1 MPTLLEILNDPNYTN
16 ANQATKKAIFDK
28 YSAQDQNFTGANEA
42 TKNAIRQRFGIGEAP
57 IEQAAPK
64 ERTWGEAV
72 KDVGAGV
79 VSGVG
84 SLTQL
89 PGQIYGLAT
98 GDFSDTGLTKI
109 GRELKETGES
119 MKSEELKRRE
129 VERSAKIAAA
139 EKEGQIS
146 AGVTAF
152 METVKDPALLTNFI
166 AEQVP
171 NLIPALGVARGL
183 KAAGMGAQAVR
194 GAVGT
199 GAVQQGADVGTQ
211 AYEELYKELKSKG
224 MSDEEAAGSALG
236 YARAVGLSGAAFSV
250 LAQKLPGAKAIEEAL
265 AGVERKATTGIL
277 GKAGIAGRAGR
288 AAAGAAGEAGSEVFE
303 ETGGKFAQNVAMAME
318 RPGYDLTTGLG
329 QTAGMAA
336 VGGVGMGGVSGA
348 LQGVAPEATT
358 EPTRPVRGSEL
369 IERQIAVLNQQEKT
383 PETQAQIVELTN
395 QLQQV
400 KQEEIKIDQF
410 KSEFSQM
417 EPTQREEAFRTLQQ
431 EQKNREELL
440 KNPELVKEY
449 ATEQNIDPVEAQNQL
464 QNLFAENQIKQR
476 AYQEFMQEQQTAQTG
491 EGEVFPPVGEMT
503 QEQINAVM
511 SRANPEL
518 AQAYKDGTISIDN
531 AIKIINKSVDNPMLQ
546 NIGMELIKNR
556 DAEVVENMLE
566 VLKRESI
573 DESNIKETMDNM
585 EFIDEVEQIA
595 KRSIDEQ
602 KEIKNDIAALEKG
615 QVKVAEKYGIDLEN
629 QDEIDQM
636 ISYLTYELDGLQNLS
651 ENTETYER
659 LRDDLAAARTKEQI
673 EQKNKE
679 KEQHEFSNVPDD
691 ILEKIEAHS
700 FGKKLDSKLTKAGDF
715 DVDVRN
721 NKISNAVINQDVE
734 AVSAELLK
742 SDNPFYKFIGGKIK
756 NLNTTIQAG
765 FEKHRT
771 RKRAIGYYHQYQ
783 DRIYMNKSYTGRT
796 KTVVHEFVHALTYWA
811 VNNPTDAQKPTVKK
825 LEAIFKHVKKEL
837 AKKGKT
843 AKQIYGLTNLDEFL
857 AEANSNVNFQYELA
871 RIKYKNETAWGA
883 FTRTIA
889 NLLGVANVSALTEV
903 IALTEELT
911 SDASTKGTTTNAP
924 VAADI
929 FGRNKPK
936 PSTATPSNAATGQAA
951 VNSIN
956 QIGRSVKP
964 PSPSYV
970 QKIQNGWKQASQNPQ
985 LTKQS
990 AAQAFKKFTDKVETM
1005 VFSSD
1010 AALNNEIRRTIMASS
1025 MGIQDKIGAMLEV
1038 SLSQTMHAD
1047 AVASL
1052 HLMEGKVVY
1061 NSKNYKWES
1070 KPSEA
1075 NLIELAKQLD
1085 KIADKYGRTKE
1096 EAMMIA
1102 HTAFEAKRLNS
1113 LAKEKAAIEAKVNLL
1128 RSEAKT
1134 LMQQA
1139 DAAEQAGEMD
1149 KAENK
1154 RNEAAK
1160 KRAEA
1165 LKEKSKAKIIHMTPS
1180 QIQAGLDLFKAMPE
1194 LDGLVKTWQE
1204 MRKNTADVLVE
1215 SGLWSRE
1222 DAEFL
1227 LENIDYVPFFREEQI
1242 EQGKG
1247 PKEFIRGLQVQARD
1261 PRMKGSMKPVND
1273 IFDNMARWMQYSV
1286 NRSVRNKSALSLI
1299 DAAVDNGLG
1308 RKISK
1313 LKRGGN
1319 NINVWRN
1326 GKKEFYELDDP
1337 MWVDAF
1343 RGLESVAIPALNIF
1357 SKMANLL
1364 RQSVVMYPFFSL
1376 AQIPQDSFAA
1386 MFSSGLKPQFAL
1398 RIPAY
1403 AVKEFLKTLTKRS
1416 ATHNELRKYAAV
1428 GVKDFSSAVARLDAE
1443 VTAGIKAPPGVV
1455 GKLKSGLTHFAM
1467 SADNAV
1473 RQAVYEA
1480 TMDAGK
1486 TQAEALEKAFQVI
1499 NFRNR
1504 GSSKSLA
1511 LAGQVIP
1518 FFNAY
1523 LAAQHVAYK
1532 TITGVGISP
1541 SERNAALG
1549 TLAATTGSVMAMA
1562 LIYTMLNADDDDYK
1576 NKPAAVRDRLL
1587 MIPGTG
1593 GLAIPLR
1600 MDLFTFPK
1608 ILTEHMYLLMT
1619 DKGYEDSR
1627 KMRDSM
1633 KNALANAL
1641 FSPTVVPQAVKPI
1654 FEVGINYDFF
1664 QGRPL
1669 VGTFQE
1675 QLELERQFTDSTSE
1689 LGKIFGSTG
1698 LVSPIAADHLIR
1710 GMFGSVGGLL
1720 LYMTNPLL
1728 HNDPSVDRP
1737 SLSARDA
1744 LAALPGTSGFISR
1757 EYENALKTDFYV
1769 LRDEVAK
1776 VVNTINDMKTRSPD
1790 QIDKYLEKEG
1800 VEDKYALKGAMN
1812 KITERLTK
1820 VRKAITQ
1827 VTNDT
1832 GMTGKE
1838 KQEAIRDLRQTEREL
1853 LEGVDV
1859 KDLRKEAK
1867 L

>member
-1 MPTLLEILNDPNYTN
+1 MATPVPVNLLPADLQPSRAVPVDLLPDDLRPRSNVVPANLLPQDLRVEEKAPEAGFSATDIGVAGVRGFLGVTKAITDVFGAENEASKKLAGYSSEMAKLYTPERQKEIAYYEKKSKEAEETGKPTQEIQAALQSIKAAPL
-16 ANQATKKAIFDK
+16 QATA
-28 YSAQDQNFTGANEA
+28 
-42 TKNAIRQRFGIGEAP
+42 
-57 IEQAAPK
+57 
-64 ERTWGEAV
+64 EAV
-72 KDVGAGV
+72 GSIIPNLVSLFIPVAGEV
-79 VSGVG
+79 RAGMLARSVFNTFLGILEGTG
-84 SLTQL
+84 SVK
-89 PGQIYGLAT
+89 GSIY
-98 GDFSDTGLTKI
+98 DTVK
-109 GRELKETGES
+109 
-119 MKSEELKRRE
+119 EEL
-129 VERSAKIAAA
+129 
-139 EKEGQIS
+139 
-146 AGVTAF
+146 
-152 METVKDPALLTNFI
+152 VKNK
-166 AEQVP
+166 VP
-171 NLIPALGVARGL
+171 
-183 KAAGMGAQAVR
+183 
-194 GAVGT
+194 
-199 GAVQQGADVGTQ
+199 
-211 AYEELYKELKSKG
+211 E
-224 MSDEEAAGSALG
+224 EEAARIASEAQSYTGKNFDQILLG
-236 YARAVGLSGAAFSV
+236 AGIGGVTGKVGLEQMLAGKGSK
-250 LAQKLPGAKAIEEAL
+250 LAQKAAAVGSEMLTEGGQAAQETVAGNL
-265 AGVERKATTGIL
+265 ASRREGLDVDLMRGV
-277 GKAGIAGRAGR
+277 
-288 AAAGAAGEAGSEVFE
+288 AGAATKEGI
-303 ETGGKFAQNVAMAME
+303 M
-318 RPGYDLTTGLG
+318 
-329 QTAGMAA
+329 
-336 VGGVGMGGVSGA
+336 GA
-348 LQGVAPEATT
+348 LGAGTVGAISPTAAPEAVA
-358 EPTRPVRGSEL
+358 EPPRAVRGSEL

-383 PETQAQIVELTN
+383 PEIDAQIVDLTN
-395 QLQQV
+395 KLQQV
-400 KQEEIKIDQF
+400 KQEEVKIDQF

-417 EPTQREEAFRTLQQ
+417 EPTQREQAIQTLQQ

-440 KNPELVKEY
+440 QNPDLVREY

-464 QNLFAENQIKQR
+464 QTLFAENQIKQR

-491 EGEVFPPVGEMT
+491 EGEVFPPVGQMT
-503 QEQINAVM
+503 QEQVNAVM

-518 AQAYKDGTISIDN
+518 AQAYKDGTISVDN
-531 AIKIINKSVDNPMLQ
+531 AIKIITKSGENPALQ

-556 DAEVVENMLE
+556 DVEVVENMLE
-566 VLKRESI
+566 VLKRGSI
-573 DESNIKETMDNM
+573 DEKNIKETMDNM
-585 EFIDEVEQIA
+585 EFMDEVEQIA

-602 KEIKNDIAALEKG
+602 NEIKKDIAALEEG
-615 QVKVAEKYGIDLEN
+615 QVKAAEKYGIDLEN
-629 QDEIDQM
+629 QDDVDQM
-636 ISYLTYELDGLQNLS
+636 ISSLMFELEGLQNLS
-651 ENTETYER
+651 EYTDTYER

-679 KEQHEFSNVPDD
+679 KEQHEFSNVPDN

-765 FEKHRT
+765 FEKHRA

-936 PSTATPSNAATGQAA
+936 PSTATPSNSATGQAA

-970 QKIQNGWKQASQNPQ
+970 QRIQSGWKQASQNPQ

-1061 NSKNYKWES
+1061 DSKNYKWVSE
-1070 KPSEA
+1070 KSEA
-1075 NLIELAKQLD
+1075 NLVNLAKQLD
-1085 KIADKYGRTKE
+1085 KIAEKYGRTKE

-1102 HTAFEAKRLNS
+1102 HTAFEAKRLDS

-1128 RSEAKT
+1128 RSEAKA
-1134 LMQQA
+1134 LSQQA
-1139 DAAEQAGEMD
+1139 DAAEQAGDTD

-1165 LKEKSKAKIIHMTPS
+1165 LKEKAKGKVIHMTPS

-1194 LDGLVKTWQE
+1194 LDGLVETWQE

-1222 DAEFL
+1222 DADFL
-1227 LENIDYVPFFREEQI
+1227 LENIDYVPFYREEQI

-1261 PRMKGSMKPVND
+1261 PRMKGSRKPVND

-1308 RKISK
+1308 RKISR

-1343 RGLESVAIPALNIF
+1343 RGLESVAIPALNVF

-1386 MFSSGLKPQFAL
+1386 MFSSGLKPQYAL
-1398 RIPAY
+1398 RIPVL

-1416 ATHNELRKYAAV
+1416 STHNELRKYAAV

-1480 TMDAGK
+1480 TIDAGK

-1541 SERNAALG
+1541 EDRKAALG

-1562 LIYTMLNADDDDYK
+1562 LIYTMMNADDDDYK

-1593 GLAIPLR
+1593 GLAVPLR

-1627 KMRDSM
+1627 KMKDSM

-1641 FSPTVVPQAVKPI
+1641 FSPTLVPQAVKPI
-1654 FEVGINYDFF
+1654 LEVGINYDFF

-1669 VGTFQE
+1669 VGTFQK

-1728 HNDPSVDRP
+1728 HNDPTIERP

-1790 QIDKYLEKEG
+1790 EIDKYLEKEG
-1800 VEDKYALKGAMN
+1800 VEEKYALKGAMN

-1832 GMTGKE
+1832 DMTGKE
-1838 KQEAIRDLRQTEREL
+1838 KEEAIRDLRQTERDL

>member
-1 MPTLLEILNDPNYTN
+1 MATPVPVNLLPADLQPSRAVPVDLLPGDLRPRSNVVPANLLPQDLRAEEKAPEAGFSATDIGVAGVRGFLGVTKAITDVFGAENEASKKLAGYSNEMAKLYTPERQKEIAYYEKKSKEAEETGKPTQEIQAALQSIKAAPL
-16 ANQATKKAIFDK
+16 QATA
-28 YSAQDQNFTGANEA
+28 
-42 TKNAIRQRFGIGEAP
+42 
-57 IEQAAPK
+57 
-64 ERTWGEAV
+64 EAV
-72 KDVGAGV
+72 GSIIPNLVSLFIPVAGEV
-79 VSGVG
+79 RAGMLARSVFNTFLGILEGTG
-84 SLTQL
+84 SVK
-89 PGQIYGLAT
+89 GSIY
-98 GDFSDTGLTKI
+98 DTVK
-109 GRELKETGES
+109 
-119 MKSEELKRRE
+119 EEL
-129 VERSAKIAAA
+129 
-139 EKEGQIS
+139 
-146 AGVTAF
+146 
-152 METVKDPALLTNFI
+152 VKNK
-166 AEQVP
+166 VP
-171 NLIPALGVARGL
+171 
-183 KAAGMGAQAVR
+183 
-194 GAVGT
+194 
-199 GAVQQGADVGTQ
+199 
-211 AYEELYKELKSKG
+211 E
-224 MSDEEAAGSALG
+224 EEAARIASEAQSYTGKNFDQILLG
-236 YARAVGLSGAAFSV
+236 AGIGGVTGKVGLEQILAGKGSK
-250 LAQKLPGAKAIEEAL
+250 LAQKAAAVGSEMLTEGGQAAQETVAGNL
-265 AGVERKATTGIL
+265 ASRREGLDVDIMRGV
-277 GKAGIAGRAGR
+277 
-288 AAAGAAGEAGSEVFE
+288 AGAATKEGI
-303 ETGGKFAQNVAMAME
+303 M
-318 RPGYDLTTGLG
+318 
-329 QTAGMAA
+329 
-336 VGGVGMGGVSGA
+336 GA
-348 LQGVAPEATT
+348 LGAGTVGAISPTAAPETVA
-358 EPTRPVRGSEL
+358 EPPRPVRGSEL

-383 PETQAQIVELTN
+383 PEIDAQIVDLTN
-395 QLQQV
+395 KLQQV
-400 KQEEIKIDQF
+400 KQEEVKIDQF

-417 EPTQREEAFRTLQQ
+417 EPTQREQAIQTLQQ

-440 KNPELVKEY
+440 QNPDLVREY

-464 QNLFAENQIKQR
+464 QTLFAENQIKQR

-491 EGEVFPPVGEMT
+491 EGEVFPPVGQMT
-503 QEQINAVM
+503 QEQVNAVM

-518 AQAYKDGTISIDN
+518 AQAYKDGTISVDN
-531 AIKIINKSVDNPMLQ
+531 AIKIITKSGENPALQ

-566 VLKRESI
+566 VLKRGSI
-573 DESNIKETMDNM
+573 DEKNIKETMDNM
-585 EFIDEVEQIA
+585 EFMDEVEQIA

-602 KEIKNDIAALEKG
+602 NEIKKDIAALEEG
-615 QVKVAEKYGIDLEN
+615 QVKAAEKYGIDLES
-629 QDEIDQM
+629 QDDVDQM
-636 ISYLTYELDGLQNLS
+636 ISSLMFELEGLQNLS
-651 ENTETYER
+651 EYTDTYER
-659 LRDDLAAARTKEQI
+659 LRDEIAADRTKEQI
-673 EQKNKE
+673 EDRNKD
-679 KEQHEFSNVPDD
+679 KEQREFSNVPDD
-691 ILEKIEAHS
+691 ILDKINAHAFAQSLEATVKPS
-700 FGKKLDSKLTKAGDF
+700 GQLDTDAISKSLAKAVDKGDIES
-715 DVDVRN
+715 VAN
-721 NKISNAVINQDVE
+721 
-734 AVSAELLK
+734 ELLK
-742 SDNPFYKFIGGKIK
+742 SKNPFYKFVGSKITG
-756 NLNTTIQAG
+756 LTTTLQSG
-765 FEKHRT
+765 FEKQYA
-771 RKRAIGYYHQYQ
+771 RKRWLGYYSPSQ
-783 DRIYMNKSYTGRT
+783 NKVYIKKKVAGQSS
-796 KTVVHEFVHALTYWA
+796 TVVHEFVHALTSNA
-811 VNNPTDAQKPTVKK
+811 IRNPTDEQKPTIKK
-825 LEAIFKHVKKEL
+825 LEALYEHVKNEL

-843 AKQIYGLTNLDEFL
+843 AKQVYGLTNLSEFV
-857 AEANSNVNFQYELA
+857 AEANSNANFQYELA

-883 FTRTIA
+883 FTRIVA
-889 NLLGVANVSALTEV
+889 NLLGIANVSALTESL
-903 IALTEELT
+903 ALTEELT
-911 SDASTKGTTTNAP
+911 STASTKGTTEAAP
-924 VAADI
+924 SPKI
-929 FGRNKPK
+929 FGGKKPA

-970 QKIQNGWKQASQNPQ
+970 QRIQSGWKQASQNPQ

-1061 NSKNYKWES
+1061 DSKNYKWVSE
-1070 KPSEA
+1070 KSEA
-1075 NLIELAKQLD
+1075 NLVNLAKQVD
-1085 KIADKYGRTKE
+1085 KIAEKYGRTKE

-1102 HTAFEAKRLNS
+1102 HTAFEAKRLDS

-1128 RSEAKT
+1128 RSEAKA
-1134 LMQQA
+1134 LSQQA
-1139 DAAEQAGEMD
+1139 DAAEQAGDTD

-1165 LKEKSKAKIIHMTPS
+1165 LKEKAKGKVIHMTPS

-1222 DAEFL
+1222 DADFL
-1227 LENIDYVPFFREEQI
+1227 LENIDYVPFYREEQI

-1299 DAAVDNGLG
+1299 DAAVDNNLG

-1343 RGLESVAIPALNIF
+1343 RGLESVAIPALNVF

-1386 MFSSGLKPQFAL
+1386 MFSSGLKPQYAL
-1398 RIPAY
+1398 RIPVL

-1416 ATHNELRKYAAV
+1416 STHNELRKYAAV

-1480 TMDAGK
+1480 TIDAGK

-1541 SERNAALG
+1541 EDRKAALG

-1562 LIYTMLNADDDDYK
+1562 LIYTMMNADDDDYK

-1593 GLAIPLR
+1593 GLAVPLR

-1627 KMRDSM
+1627 KMKDSM

-1641 FSPTVVPQAVKPI
+1641 FSPTLVPQAVKPI
-1654 FEVGINYDFF
+1654 LEVGINYDFF

-1669 VGTFQE
+1669 VGTFQK

-1728 HNDPSVDRP
+1728 HNDPTIERP
-1737 SLSARDA
+1737 SLSPRDA

-1790 QIDKYLEKEG
+1790 EIDKYLEKEG
-1800 VEDKYALKGAMN
+1800 VEEKYALKGAIN

-1832 GMTGKE
+1832 DMTGKE
-1838 KQEAIRDLRQTEREL
+1838 KEEAIRDLRQTERDL

>member
-1 MPTLLEILNDPNYTN
+1 MATPVPVNLLPADLQPSRAVPVDLLPGDLRPRSNVVPANLLPQDLRAEEKAPEAGFSATDIGVAGVRGFLGVTKAITDVFGAENEASKKLAGYSNEMAKLYTPERQKEIAYYEKKSKEAEETGKPTQEIQAALQSIKAAPL
-16 ANQATKKAIFDK
+16 QATA
-28 YSAQDQNFTGANEA
+28 
-42 TKNAIRQRFGIGEAP
+42 
-57 IEQAAPK
+57 
-64 ERTWGEAV
+64 EAV
-72 KDVGAGV
+72 GSIIPNLVSLFIPVAGEV
-79 VSGVG
+79 RAGMLARSVFNTFLGILEGTG
-84 SLTQL
+84 SVK
-89 PGQIYGLAT
+89 GSIY
-98 GDFSDTGLTKI
+98 DTVK
-109 GRELKETGES
+109 
-119 MKSEELKRRE
+119 EEL
-129 VERSAKIAAA
+129 
-139 EKEGQIS
+139 
-146 AGVTAF
+146 
-152 METVKDPALLTNFI
+152 VKNK
-166 AEQVP
+166 VP
-171 NLIPALGVARGL
+171 
-183 KAAGMGAQAVR
+183 
-194 GAVGT
+194 
-199 GAVQQGADVGTQ
+199 
-211 AYEELYKELKSKG
+211 E
-224 MSDEEAAGSALG
+224 EEAARIASEAQSYTGKNFDQILLG
-236 YARAVGLSGAAFSV
+236 AGIGGVTGKVGLEQMLAGKGSK
-250 LAQKLPGAKAIEEAL
+250 LAQKAAAVGSEMLTEGGQAAQETVAGNL
-265 AGVERKATTGIL
+265 ASRREGLDVDLMRGV
-277 GKAGIAGRAGR
+277 
-288 AAAGAAGEAGSEVFE
+288 AGAATKEGI
-303 ETGGKFAQNVAMAME
+303 M
-318 RPGYDLTTGLG
+318 
-329 QTAGMAA
+329 
-336 VGGVGMGGVSGA
+336 GA
-348 LQGVAPEATT
+348 LGAGTVGAISPTAAPETVA
-358 EPTRPVRGSEL
+358 EPPRAVRGSEL

-383 PETQAQIVELTN
+383 PEIDAQIVDLTN
-395 QLQQV
+395 KLQQV
-400 KQEEIKIDQF
+400 KQEEVKIDQF

-417 EPTQREEAFRTLQQ
+417 EPTQREQAIQTLQQ

-440 KNPELVKEY
+440 QNPDLVREY

-464 QNLFAENQIKQR
+464 QTLFAENQIKQR

-491 EGEVFPPVGEMT
+491 EGEVFPPVGQMT
-503 QEQINAVM
+503 QEQVNAVM

-518 AQAYKDGTISIDN
+518 AQAYKDGTISVDN
-531 AIKIINKSVDNPMLQ
+531 AIKIITKSGENPALQ

-556 DAEVVENMLE
+556 DVEVVENMLE
-566 VLKRESI
+566 VLKRGSI
-573 DESNIKETMDNM
+573 DEKNIKETMDNM
-585 EFIDEVEQIA
+585 EFMDEVEQIA

-602 KEIKNDIAALEKG
+602 NEIKKDIAALEEG
-615 QVKVAEKYGIDLEN
+615 QVKAAEKYGIDLEN
-629 QDEIDQM
+629 QDDVDQM
-636 ISYLTYELDGLQNLS
+636 ISSLMFELEGLQNLS
-651 ENTETYER
+651 EYTDTYER

-679 KEQHEFSNVPDD
+679 KEQHEFSNVPDN

-765 FEKHRT
+765 FEKHRA

-936 PSTATPSNAATGQAA
+936 PSTATPSNSATGQAA

-970 QKIQNGWKQASQNPQ
+970 QRIQSGWKQASQNPQ

-1061 NSKNYKWES
+1061 DSKNYKWVSE
-1070 KPSEA
+1070 KSEA
-1075 NLIELAKQLD
+1075 NLVNLAKQVD
-1085 KIADKYGRTKE
+1085 KIAEKYGRTKE

-1102 HTAFEAKRLNS
+1102 HTAFEAKRLDS

-1128 RSEAKT
+1128 RSEAKA
-1134 LMQQA
+1134 LSQQA
-1139 DAAEQAGEMD
+1139 DAAEQAGDTD

-1165 LKEKSKAKIIHMTPS
+1165 LKEKAKGKVIHMTPS

-1194 LDGLVKTWQE
+1194 LDGLVETWQE

-1222 DAEFL
+1222 DADFL
-1227 LENIDYVPFFREEQI
+1227 LENIDYVPFYREEQI

-1261 PRMKGSMKPVND
+1261 PRMKGSRKPVND

-1308 RKISK
+1308 RKISR

-1343 RGLESVAIPALNIF
+1343 RGLESVAIPALNVF

-1386 MFSSGLKPQFAL
+1386 MFSSGLKPQYAL
-1398 RIPAY
+1398 RIPVL

-1416 ATHNELRKYAAV
+1416 STHNELRKYAAV

-1480 TMDAGK
+1480 TIDAGK

-1541 SERNAALG
+1541 EDRKAALG

-1562 LIYTMLNADDDDYK
+1562 LIYTMMNADDDDYK

-1593 GLAIPLR
+1593 GLAVPLR

-1627 KMRDSM
+1627 KMKDSM

-1641 FSPTVVPQAVKPI
+1641 FSPTLVPQAVKPI
-1654 FEVGINYDFF
+1654 LEVGINYDFF

-1669 VGTFQE
+1669 VGTFQK

-1728 HNDPSVDRP
+1728 HNDPTIERP
-1737 SLSARDA
+1737 SLSPRDA

-1790 QIDKYLEKEG
+1790 EIDKYLEKEG
-1800 VEDKYALKGAMN
+1800 VEEKYALKGAMN

-1832 GMTGKE
+1832 DMTGKE
-1838 KQEAIRDLRQTEREL
+1838 KEEAIRDLRQTERDL